1 MSDLHTSH
9 FARARAAMIRLQEHL
24 LILIAIAMTLVV
36 IYQIAAR
43 LGGFSVRWTEE
54 FARFL
59 SIWATFLAVP
69 ILISFGRLINI
80 DYFHMRM
87 RRRPRH
93 LVSYLQIAISVAAFL
108 ALIWVGIGQVQA
120 TWRQTSPGLLWPMGL
135 FTLPIVV
142 CSVLS
147 LAVIP
152 DWIALARRHGHDT
165 DLDKYL

>member
-1 MSDLHTSH
+1 MTGPDTSN

-24 LILIAIAMTLVV
+24 LILIAVTMTLVV
-36 IYQIAAR
+36 LYQIAAR
-43 LGGFSVRWTEE
+43 VGGFSVRWTEE

-80 DYFHMRM
+80 DFFHLAMPPRL
-87 RRRPRH
+87 RRI
-93 LVSYLQIAISVAAFL
+93 VSYMQIAVSVAAFL
-108 ALIWVGIGQVQA
+108 VLIWVGIGQVQA

-142 CSVLS
+142 CSILS

-152 DWIALARRHGHDT
+152 DWIASARHPGHENDME
-165 DLDKYL
+165 KYL

>member
-1 MSDLHTSH
+1 MTGPDTSR

-24 LILIAIAMTLVV
+24 LILIAMAMTLVV
-36 IYQIAAR
+36 LYQIVAR
-43 LGGFSVRWTEE
+43 IGGFSVRWTEE

-69 ILISFGRLINI
+69 ILISCGRLINI
-80 DYFHMRM
+80 DFFHLKLPPLP
-87 RRRPRH
+87 RRI
-93 LVSYLQIAISVAAFL
+93 VSYLQIAVSVAAFL
-108 ALIWVGIGQVQA
+108 ALIWIGLGQVQA

-147 LAVIP
+147 LVVVP
-152 DWIALARRHGHDT
+152 DWIASARRHDHDT
-165 DLDKYL
+165 DMEKYL

>member
-1 MSDLHTSH
+1 MTGPDTSCL
-9 FARARAAMIRLQEHL
+9 ARVRAAMIRLQEHL
-24 LILIAIAMTLVV
+24 LILIAVAMTLVV
-36 IYQIAAR
+36 LYQIAAR
-43 LGGFSVRWTEE
+43 TGGFSVRWTEE

-80 DYFHMRM
+80 DFFHLALPPLP
-87 RRRPRH
+87 RRI
-93 LVSYLQIAISVAAFL
+93 VSYLQIAVSVATFL
-108 ALIWVGIGQVQA
+108 ALIWVGLGQVQA

-152 DWIALARRHGHDT
+152 DWIATARRDGHDT
-165 DLDKYL
+165 DMEKYL

>member
-1 MSDLHTSH
+1 MTGPDTSR

-24 LILIAIAMTLVV
+24 LIMIAIAMTLVV
-36 IYQIAAR
+36 LYQIAAR
-43 LGGFSVRWTEE
+43 IGGFSVRWTEE

-80 DYFHMRM
+80 DFFHQALPPLL
-87 RRRPRH
+87 RRI
-93 LVSYLQIAISVAAFL
+93 VSYLQIAVSVAAFL
-108 ALIWVGIGQVQA
+108 ALIWIGLGQVQA

-147 LAVIP
+147 LVVVP
-152 DWIALARRHGHDT
+152 DWIASARRHGDDT
-165 DLDKYL
+165 DMEKYL

>member
-1 MSDLHTSH
+1 MTGPDTSR

-24 LILIAIAMTLVV
+24 LILIAMAMTLVV
-36 IYQIAAR
+36 LYQIVAR
-43 LGGFSVRWTEE
+43 IGGFSVRWTEE

-69 ILISFGRLINI
+69 ILISCGRLINI
-80 DYFHMRM
+80 DFFHLKLPPLP
-87 RRRPRH
+87 RRI
-93 LVSYLQIAISVAAFL
+93 VSYLQIAVSVAAFL
-108 ALIWVGIGQVQA
+108 ALIWIGLGQVQA

-147 LAVIP
+147 LVVVP
-152 DWIALARRHGHDT
+152 DWIASARRHGHDT
-165 DLDKYL
+165 DMEKYL

>member
-1 MSDLHTSH
+1 MTDPDTSR

-36 IYQIAAR
+36 LYQIAAR

-80 DYFHMRM
+80 DFFHLALPPLP
-87 RRRPRH
+87 RRII
-93 LVSYLQIAISVAAFL
+93 SYLQIAISVAAFL

-135 FTLPIVV
+135 FTLPVVV

-147 LAVIP
+147 LMVIP
-152 DWIALARRHGHDT
+152 DWITSARHPGHENDME
-165 DLDKYL
+165 KYL

>member
-1 MSDLHTSH
+1 MTVSDTSR

-36 IYQIAAR
+36 LYQITAR
-43 LGGFSVRWTEE
+43 IGGFSVRWTEE
-54 FARFL
+54 LARFF

-80 DYFHMRM
+80 DFFHLAMPPRL
-87 RRRPRH
+87 RRI
-93 LVSYLQIAISVAAFL
+93 VSYLQIAVSVAVFL
-108 ALIWVGIGQVQA
+108 ALIWVGLGQVQA

-142 CSVLS
+142 CSVLN
-147 LAVIP
+147 LVVIP
-152 DWIALARRHGHDT
+152 DWIASARHPGHDT
-165 DLDKYL
+165 DMEKYL